1 MRRRV
6 PVRARP
12 IDEAKAAAALR
23 RAVDLAGGVSAL
35 ARLAGVSSQM
45 VSAWVAG
52 HKPVSAD
59 CAAAIELALGE
70 VRADELS
77 PLVPWLQ
84 LDELLRRR
92 FEREYSN
99 PTVTP

>member
-1 MRRRV
+1 MRRKV

-59 CAAAIELALGE
+59 CAAAIEIALGE

-77 PLVPWLQ
+77 SLVPWIK
-84 LDELLRRR
+84 LDELLRLRW
-92 FEREYSN
+92 EREHRSESV
-99 PTVTP
+99 PQ